1 MRKFNYRF
9 VLSNV
14 GILLMIEALFMLFSA
29 LIGEYYRE
37 EARQAIYLS
46 AGITLLAGGVLTFA
60 DRALTFA
67 GLEQGERKRSITKR
81 EVFLTVT
88 LAWVTLALAGTLP
101 YLLSGAIPSFTNAFF
116 ESMCGFSTTGS
127 STIDNL
133 EAFPRSLHFWR
144 SFSQWIGGIGIIIFV
159 MSFMPIYSGGAS
171 GLFFDA
177 EATGIAMEQVKP
189 RVREIARNMFL
200 IYFGLTLV
208 GFFLLWAGPMNAFD
222 AACHTLSS
230 ISTGGF
236 STRQAGLAYYASPYS
251 EYVIIVLM
259 FLGAT
264 NFMLLFAL
272 VTRGSLAIFKDEEF
286 RWYAS
291 IILLATVGIAVSL
304 FVTHRVGD
312 AESSFRTALFQ
323 VVATVTTTGY
333 TTADYQAWG
342 PMYSL
347 LFLGLMLFCG
357 CQGSTSGGIKVSR
370 LLVLAKNTQLVFKRQ
385 VHPNALYR
393 VKINGKVIPENTT
406 SRVMAFAFLY
416 VTLAAV
422 SAWILSMTGMTL
434 DESIGVSFSSI
445 SSLGTGLGSYGPGGS
460 YASASTFAKYYVC
473 FLMLVGRLEIFTVLS
488 LFVPSFWKR

>member
-1 MRKFNYRF
+1 M
-9 VLSNV
+9 
-14 GILLMIEALFMLFSA
+14 
-29 LIGEYYRE
+29 
-37 EARQAIYLS
+37 
-46 AGITLLAGGVLTFA
+46 
-60 DRALTFA
+60 
-67 GLEQGERKRSITKR
+67 
-81 EVFLTVT
+81 
-88 LAWVTLALAGTLP
+88 
-101 YLLSGAIPSFTNAFF
+101 
-116 ESMCGFSTTGS
+116 
-127 STIDNL
+127 
-133 EAFPRSLHFWR
+133 
-144 SFSQWIGGIGIIIFV
+144 
-159 MSFMPIYSGGAS
+159 
-171 GLFFDA
+171 
-177 EATGIAMEQVKP
+177 
-189 RVREIARNMFL
+189 
-200 IYFGLTLV
+200 
-208 GFFLLWAGPMNAFD
+208 
-222 AACHTLSS
+222 
-230 ISTGGF
+230 
-236 STRQAGLAYYASPYS
+236 
-251 EYVIIVLM
+251 
-259 FLGAT
+259 
-264 NFMLLFAL
+264 
-272 VTRGSLAIFKDEEF
+272 
-286 RWYAS
+286 S
-291 IILLATVGIAVSL
+291 IILLATVGVAVSL

-323 VVATVTTTGY
+323 VVATVTSTGY

-393 VKINGKVIPENTT
+393 VKINGKVIPDNTT

-460 YASASTFAKYYVC
+460 YASASAFAKYYVC

>member
-9 VLSNV
+9 VLINV
-14 GILLMIEALFMLFSA
+14 GILLMIGALFMLFSA

-46 AGITLLAGGVLTFA
+46 AGITFVAGCVLTFA
-60 DRALTFA
+60 DPALFFMKVRRDK
-67 GLEQGERKRSITKR
+67 RKGIITKR
-81 EVFLTVT
+81 EVFLSVT
-88 LAWVTLALAGTLP
+88 LAWVGLALAGTLP

-116 ESMCGFSTTGS
+116 ESMCGFTTTGN

-133 EAFPRSLHFWR
+133 EALPKSLHFWR
-144 SFSQWIGGIGIIIFV
+144 SFTQWIGGIGIIIFV
-159 MSFMPIYSGGAS
+159 LSFMPIYSGGAS

-177 EATGIAMEQVKP
+177 EATGITMEQVKP
-189 RVREIARNMFL
+189 RVHEIARNMFL
-200 IYFGLTLV
+200 IYFGLTLA
-208 GFFLLWAGPMNAFD
+208 GFFLLWAGPMDAFD

-236 STRQAGLAYYASPYS
+236 STKQAGISYYASPYS
-251 EYVIIVLM
+251 EYVITALM

-272 VTRGSLAIFKDEEF
+272 VTRGSFAILKDEEF

-291 IILLATVGIAVSL
+291 IIMLATLGVAVSL
-304 FVTHRVGD
+304 FVTHRMGD

-323 VVATVTTTGY
+323 VVSTVTSTGY
-333 TTADYQAWG
+333 TTADHQAWG
-342 PMYSL
+342 PIYSL

-393 VKINGKVIPENTT
+393 VKINGKVVPENTT

-416 VTLAAV
+416 IMLAGV
-422 SAWILSMTGMTL
+422 SAWILSMTGMTF

-445 SSLGTGLGSYGPGGS
+445 SSLGTGLGSYGPGGNFS
-460 YASASTFAKYYVC
+460 SASTFAKYYLC

-488 LFVPSFWKR
+488 LFVPDFWRH

>member
-1 MRKFNYRF
+1 
-9 VLSNV
+9 
-14 GILLMIEALFMLFSA
+14 MLF
-29 LIGEYYRE
+29 
-37 EARQAIYLS
+37 
-46 AGITLLAGGVLTFA
+46 
-60 DRALTFA
+60 
-67 GLEQGERKRSITKR
+67 RS
-81 EVFLTVT
+81 
-88 LAWVTLALAGTLP
+88 
-101 YLLSGAIPSFTNAFF
+101 
-116 ESMCGFSTTGS
+116 
-127 STIDNL
+127 NL